1 MPRGRF
7 CRMWSRAHMAWKI
20 FLLHGCWHASVCL
33 YTLAITQEPQGDPLP
48 PATCSGSKLVVIN
61 ATIDPASEEYPA
73 SNCIDGNTNGMP
85 LEKGLCSSAPSV
97 RNPTLKLELE
107 SVSVVSCVQVSNRQD

>member
-20 FLLHGCWHASVCL
+20 ILV
-33 YTLAITQEPQGDPLP
+33 LACCHQITCIYAMMQPLP